1 MTVSSRIKGRYPQFG
16 LEGENEDVE
25 QHDAGGGEFR
35 AGAENETEKG
45 AKGRFDGGHGVFL
58 RKDEFRDEGAEK
70 GTHDHADGRV
80 DEPDEKTDD
89 GAPAAGLGAAGKFR
103 EIGGYHIVEDG
114 DDDGDREPDEQEGQG
129 HRLVAPVRAAAPEVE
144 EQQAHPA
151 QRRAGQAGDDASDD
165 AGDPQGEGKY
175 GDKGF
180 HFAKVLIIFVG
191 NKTHTDMFAK
201 DVYVNRRRTLL
212 EKMRGAGES
221 GVILLVGNAEAPAQY
236 KDNCYKWRQDSTWLY
251 YMGLDDPMYAAI
263 LDIDSGEETIFADD
277 VEIGDIIW
285 MGPQPTVASKA
296 ALVGVANSAPY
307 AQVDKAVK
315 AAIKAGRKVHYIAP
329 SRYFNKLRLMEMIGR
344 ARIDLGVSEPLTK
357 AIISMRLIKEPVEIA
372 AIDAAC
378 DLGFKMHCDLGFKM
392 HSVARDSI
400 RLGIVEQDIVGKME
414 GVALAEGWGVSFPT
428 ILTQHGETLHNHL
441 HDKVIE
447 PGKLM
452 VIDAGVESN
461 EHYASDFTR
470 TYPTSGKFTPKQH
483 EVYQIV
489 CDCNELAFSL
499 VKPGITY
506 REVHLATARK
516 MLEGLSALGLVHGDL
531 DEMVA
536 LGIAGLFQPHGLGHN
551 MGLDVH
557 DMEDLNENWVGYDP
571 DQARA
576 KQLGLGSLRMARRLQ
591 PGHVITDEPGI
602 YFIPALIGQWKR
614 EGTGKGFVNFDKLE
628 SYYDFGGIR
637 LEDDVLVTEDGA
649 RRLGAQRLP
658 IFPDDVENA
667 MAR

>member
-1 MTVSSRIKGRYPQFG
+1 
-16 LEGENEDVE
+16 
-25 QHDAGGGEFR
+25 
-35 AGAENETEKG
+35 
-45 AKGRFDGGHGVFL
+45 
-58 RKDEFRDEGAEK
+58 
-70 GTHDHADGRV
+70 
-80 DEPDEKTDD
+80 
-89 GAPAAGLGAAGKFR
+89 
-103 EIGGYHIVEDG
+103 
-114 DDDGDREPDEQEGQG
+114 
-129 HRLVAPVRAAAPEVE
+129 
-144 EQQAHPA
+144 
-151 QRRAGQAGDDASDD
+151 
-165 AGDPQGEGKY
+165 
-175 GDKGF
+175 
-180 HFAKVLIIFVG
+180 
-191 NKTHTDMFAK
+191 MFAK
-201 DVYVNRRRTLL
+201 EVYVGRRQTLL
-212 EKMRGAGES
+212 AKMREAGES

-236 KDNCYKWRQDSTWLY
+236 RDNCYKWRQESTWLY
-251 YMGLDDPMYAAI
+251 YMGLDDPMYAAV
-263 LDIDSGEETIFADD
+263 LDIDSGEEVIYADD

-285 MGPQPTVASKA
+285 MGPQPTVQSKA
-296 ALVGVANSAPY
+296 ERVGVAKSAPY
-307 AQVDKAVK
+307 AQVDQAVK
-315 AAIKAGRKVHYIAP
+315 AAAAAGRKVHHIAP
-329 SRYFNKLRLMEMIGR
+329 SRYFNTLRLTEM
-344 ARIDLGVSEPLTK
+344 LGKVQPSETLTK
-357 AIISMRLIKEPVEIA
+357 AIISMRLIKQPEEIA
-372 AIDAAC
+372 AIDHA
-378 DLGFKMHCDLGFKM
+378 CDLGFKM

-400 RLGIVEQDIVGKME
+400 RLGIIEQEIVGRME

-428 ILTQHGETLHNHL
+428 ILTQHGETLHNHI

-470 TYPTSGKFTPKQH
+470 TYPTTGKFTPKQR

-516 MLEGLSALGLVHGDL
+516 MLEGLSALDLVKGDL

-571 DQARA
+571 DQTRA
-576 KQLGLGSLRMARRLQ
+576 KQLGLGSLRMARRLH

-602 YFIPALIGQWKR
+602 YFIPALIEQWKAD
-614 EGTGKGFVNFDKLE
+614 GTGKGFVNFGKLE